1 MPAWQELLLYIDPF
15 LLWGLKPHTPS
26 NYLHVWLTPQLM
38 SSAESSGWTENKNI
52 YSSTLKVNSCFS
64 LASKKIPDKRKKCC
78 KLHKL
83 AAQASKKMIND
94 SNNFMFLI
102 NDSMFRLWSIQKR
115 SQRNKKQ
122 TNKQNHKRPLQTLC
136 HQLPQLPQPWNQRAQ
151 VNLSVTVEGPGPYS
165 GLQLHNKTNS
175 ADVFK
180 VTLIFHWSD
189 MHYRDLDFYI
199 KY

>member
-15 LLWGLKPHTPS
+15 LLWGLKPRTQS

-52 YSSTLKVNSCFS
+52 YSNTLKVNSCFS
-64 LASKKIPDKRKKCC
+64 LASKEIPDKRKKCC

-122 TNKQNHKRPLQTLC
+122 TNKTTKDPCKPYAISSPGLPSPEIRGHRLTCQLQRWDQGPTQGC
-136 HQLPQLPQPWNQRAQ
+136 SFTIKQTQLMFL
-151 VNLSVTVEGPGPYS
+151 E
-165 GLQLHNKTNS
+165 
-175 ADVFK
+175 
-180 VTLIFHWSD
+180 
-189 MHYRDLDFYI
+189 
-199 KY
+199 